1 MQDLKNSKSTSMNE
15 RVELP
20 AESELNHILP
30 WGQDAVS
37 SGQIT
42 ADIDILTYEQ
52 YKESNVRKQGH
63 RQGMAQRAP
72 TNKQHSQSAYVA
84 SAVAELVANTAFGGT
99 STLVD
104 DREKPV
110 IELANDLFNKIKKVA
125 DVAAEENTNLVHIT
139 GTETITGEKTFSI
152 PPKVPS
158 KPKEPNDTTNKAYV
172 DEMVKGVA
180 DKLLDFND
188 IYPVGAIYLSLDE
201 AFNPNVAFNRDWM
214 QTKSTWAKI
223 EGKFLL
229 GSSKTYTLNSSGGSA
244 TASLAVNNLPSHT
257 HTGTTKTA
265 GSHTHTGTTDTDGYH
280 SHNAGSLGSNLTGEL
295 KCTGGAGSM
304 FLTEAGVSTS
314 GVYSQITGPNASNS
328 DDSVYGS
335 GIRGW
340 KFDGSGKIGGSTAT
354 AGSHSHDL
362 NINTAS
368 DHTHS
373 FTTDATGNNKSFSIM
388 PPYLVV
394 NMWQRIS

>member
-1 MQDLKNSKSTSMNE
+1 MQDLKNSKSTSMNA

-158 KPKEPNDTTNKAYV
+158 KPKEDNDTSNKAYV
-172 DEMVKGVA
+172 DEKVKGVA

-188 IYPVGAIYLSLDE
+188 IYPVGSIYLSLSE

-214 QTKSTWAKI
+214 KTKSTWAKI
-223 EGKFLL
+223 DGKFLL
-229 GSSKTYTLNSSGGSA
+229 GSNKTYTLNSSGGSA

-265 GSHTHTGTTDTDGYH
+265 GSHTHTGTTDTDGSH
-280 SHNAGSLGSNLTGEL
+280 SHNAGTLGSTMTGFVRGIVEEMYSGPSDV
-295 KCTGGAGSM
+295 TGVFSSTGS
-304 FLTEAGVSTS
+304 
-314 GVYSQITGPNASNS
+314 PNSIGWDFAAYNNS
-328 DDSVYGS
+328 LIFNG
-335 GIRGW
+335 GGR
-340 KFDGSGKIGGSTAT
+340 IGGSTAT

-362 NINTAS
+362 NISTAS
-368 DHTHS
+368 SHTHS
-373 FTTDATGNNKSFSIM
+373 FTTDATGNNQSFSIM
-388 PPYLVV
+388 PPYLAV